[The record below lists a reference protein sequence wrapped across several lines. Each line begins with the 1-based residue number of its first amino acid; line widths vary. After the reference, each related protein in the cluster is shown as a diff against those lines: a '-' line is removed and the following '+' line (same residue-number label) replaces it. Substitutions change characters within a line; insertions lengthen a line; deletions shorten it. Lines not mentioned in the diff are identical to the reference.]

1 MMMSDNIT
9 IPGVFISIHEH
20 GCLIT
25 GDSNAGKSEL
35 ALSLIDRG
43 HPLVSDDVTEFML
56 KDDEIIGQAPV
67 ALQNLIELRDIGIV
81 NIAKAYGDW
90 AIKYQEKLSIIIE
103 LAKQPHNNPEH
114 RLKPKSMLKNILD
127 RDIPCYTLTPYKQR
141 PLALL
146 AELLTINHIH
156 TQNEALEL

>member
-1 MMMSDNIT
+1 MSDNLT

-25 GDSNAGKSEL
+25 GDSNSGKSEL
-35 ALSLIDRG
+35 ALSLVDRG

-103 LAKQPHNNPEH
+103 LDGHPQNNFEH
-114 RLKPKSMLKNILD
+114 RLKPKPTLKNILD
-127 RDIPCYTLTPYKQR
+127 QDIPCYTLSPYTQR

-146 AELLTINHIH
+146 AELLVINHI
-156 TQNEALEL
+156 QSKNEALEL